1 MTTRVRGIV
10 LGVVQC
16 ALVLSIAG
24 KYAWDRERLPRVW
37 VRTVV
42 VDPNLPLRGRY
53 LALRLEVMPAG
64 ALVNYGPAKLS
75 AENGQLVARAA
86 SEGERVMHPRTE
98 WVLNETVPYFVPE
111 HWVAPSPEAGEI
123 WVEVSVPA
131 NGPPR
136 AIRLGLKKTNSPA
149 GGGFGILD
157 Q

>member
-86 SEGERVMHPRTE
+86 SEGRAGDASADGVGVERNRT
-98 WVLNETVPYFVPE
+98 VLCARALGRP
-111 HWVAPSPEAGEI
+111 
-123 WVEVSVPA
+123 VS
-131 NGPPR
+131 
-136 AIRLGLKKTNSPA
+136 
-149 GGGFGILD
+149 
-157 Q
+157 